1 MGFRKEVDRQTATDT
16 SDRTSRAAATS
27 RNCNCK
33 PSGEKMAILGDT
45 RTVSS
50 DGDWIHS
57 DCSDEDEAEWQPE
70 LGVRGVGPAR
80 TRTRTRNGEFPPR
93 VRWLRRKQLHRLI
106 TQRMAVTKCAH
117 WHHDDHGAGKVTA
130 RPQIQ
135 LEDSPPHSRKR
146 KRDDAETT
154 VKAVARSES
163 HDRISTD
170 NDGLGGESTR
180 KLQRFGSCS
189 VERLGASGLPAN
201 TDGPCEVAAPP
212 IMITE
217 HLSEAST
224 LSMGPRRSQRIREK
238 LGSA

>member
-1 MGFRKEVDRQTATDT
+1 
-16 SDRTSRAAATS
+16 
-27 RNCNCK
+27 
-33 PSGEKMAILGDT
+33 MAILGDT

-57 DCSDEDEAEWQPE
+57 DYSDEDEAEWQPG
-70 LGVRGVGPAR
+70 LGVRGVGPTR

-93 VRWLRRKQLHRLI
+93 VRWLRRKHLHRLI
-106 TQRMAVTKCAH
+106 TQRMAVTKCAQ

-130 RPQIQ
+130 KPQIQ
-135 LEDSPPHSRKR
+135 LEDSPPRSGKR

-154 VKAVARSES
+154 VSES
-163 HDRISTD
+163 HDHNSTD

-180 KLQRFGSCS
+180 KLQRFRSCH
-189 VERLGASGLPAN
+189 VEGLGASGLPAN
-201 TDGPCEVAAPP
+201 TDGACDVAAPP
-212 IMITE
+212 ITLTE

-224 LSMGPRRSQRIREK
+224 LSMGLRRSQRIREK